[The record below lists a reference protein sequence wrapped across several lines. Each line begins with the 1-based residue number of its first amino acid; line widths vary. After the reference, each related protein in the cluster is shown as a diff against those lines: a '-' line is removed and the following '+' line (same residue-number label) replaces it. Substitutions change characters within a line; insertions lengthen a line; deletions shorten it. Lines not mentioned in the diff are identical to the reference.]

1 MPDIKAKGSLSLRSL
16 INSGHIGSL
25 IGKGGK
31 VIKSMKEESG
41 ANIFITNGESMERVV
56 NVKGSPDNVYKAYTR
71 ICKQLEQNQ
80 QNQGRPRGGMRD
92 SSSNVQ
98 ISLNLVVASNQCG
111 SIIGKGGTTI
121 KQIKKETGA
130 NIQISTDPLPGCTE
144 KCATVSGTS
153 DSVAQAVKEIVAIM
167 VEYPPKEWN
176 VEYNPDNGVG
186 GGMAGHMGFGGSNPM
201 VGFNPGMMNAL
212 AQMGPMAMSGFDQIG
227 GMGGMP
233 FGSGMGGMSFGSGMG
248 GMPFGSGMGG
258 MPFGSRFS
266 GVSDRNDNKM
276 RNFSK
281 KVKFTPY

>member
-41 ANIFITNGESMERVV
+41 ANIYITNGQSMERIVI
-56 NVKGSPDNVYKAYTR
+56 VKGSPDNVHKAYTR

-80 QNQGRPRGGMRD
+80 GQARGGMRG

-98 ISLNLVVASNQCG
+98 ISLNLVIASNQCG
-111 SIIGKGGTTI
+111 SLIGKGGTTI
-121 KQIKKETGA
+121 KQMKKETGA

-153 DSVAQAVKEIVAIM
+153 DSVAQAVKEIVAILI
-167 VEYPPKEWN
+167 EYPPKEWN
-176 VEYNPDNGVG
+176 VEFNPDNG
-186 GGMAGHMGFGGSNPM
+186 GGMAGLVGFGGSNPM
-201 VGFNPGMMNAL
+201 GAFNPGMMNAL
-212 AQMGPMAMSGFDQIG
+212 AQMGPMGMCGFDQIG

-248 GMPFGSGMGG
+248 GLSFGSGMGG
-258 MPFGSRFS
+258 MQLGSRFS
-266 GVSDRNDNKM
+266 GFGDRSDNKM

-281 KVKFTPY
+281 RVKFTPY

>member
-41 ANIFITNGESMERVV
+41 ANIYITNGQSMERIV
-56 NVKGSPDNVYKAYTR
+56 NVKGSPDNVHKAYTR

-80 QNQGRPRGGMRD
+80 GQARGGMRG

-98 ISLNLVVASNQCG
+98 ISLNLVIASNQCG
-111 SIIGKGGTTI
+111 SLIGKGGTTI

-144 KCATVSGTS
+144 KSATVSGTS
-153 DSVAQAVKEIVAIM
+153 DSVAQAVKEIVAIL

-176 VEYNPDNGVG
+176 VEFNPDNG
-186 GGMAGHMGFGGSNPM
+186 GGMGGLVGFGGSNAM
-201 VGFNPGMMNAL
+201 GAFNPGMMNVL
-212 AQMGPMAMSGFDQIG
+212 AQMGPMGMSGFDQIG

-233 FGSGMGGMSFGSGMG
+233 FGSGMGGMSIGSGMGGMSFGSGMG
-248 GMPFGSGMGG
+248 GMQ
-258 MPFGSRFS
+258 FGSRFS
-266 GVSDRNDNKM
+266 GFGDRSDNKM

-281 KVKFTPY
+281 RVKFTPY